1 MDTSHTLAPADMSAT
16 TSATTSHLAPE
27 PGQRPL
33 PPPPFVAG
41 GYPPPPFPD
50 PYAAPG
56 YDYGAAAPSWLPP
69 TDLADVRTELLD
81 VGPMGAAGAQVKH
94 RRRTTPEQ
102 LKVLEFWYELHPKPD
117 NELRERLAAQLGMTK
132 RNVQVWFQNRRAKM
146 KGLARKEAEEQQA
159 GGLGA
164 PTSDA
169 AGYGLAR
176 RASIANDEAARRGSI
191 PYPASGGQTSPAT
204 RAVPS
209 ALHMAALRNA
219 RRPSVPNLAPGP
231 SSAPPTGQTQR
242 TQLLSSGPFT
252 PPRVVSNQHQAGVG
266 RGARELGTIGDDEV
280 LQFVGWPLARDGFL
294 SPSPLPNPSFSFGSL
309 PAEPSL
315 PPQGALFTTMQD
327 RGRLGSLASV
337 GTVETDT
344 GDELDVGNEQWLDVP
359 DGFDPDH
366 RRASAPADLLRQI
379 GLIGLG
385 MPATKASPVRPS
397 PLNTH
402 FTPHAHVHAPAS
414 APLPH
419 TFTLHGAGPYP
430 VAASPYPP
438 PAFPPDWPVSHMLPG
453 QPADCL
459 GAGCHASPYPLDGER
474 RDSVGEW
481 HVPLGDARE
490 GEHRGGRAMG
500 EDVAY
505 DAVNVLG

>member
-132 RNVQVWFQNRRAKM
+132 RNVQAGQDEGARAEGGGGAAGRGVRGADVRRGGLRARAAGQHRQRRGGAARQHPVPGVRRPDVAGDAGGAVGAAHGGAPQRAPPVGAQPGPGAQLGAADGADAAHAAAVERAVHAAAGRLEPAPGGRRARRERARDDWRRR
-146 KGLARKEAEEQQA
+146 GAAVCRLAPRARRLPLSLAAAEPVV
-159 GGLGA
+159 LVWL
-164 PTSDA
+164 A
-169 AGYGLAR
+169 AGRAVAAAAGRAVHDDAGPRTAR
-176 RASIANDEAARRGSI
+176 QPRVVAGCAGRVR
-191 PYPASGGQTSPAT
+191 PRPPAGVCVSAT
-204 RAVPS
+204 RA
-209 ALHMAALRNA
+209 
-219 RRPSVPNLAPGP
+219 
-231 SSAPPTGQTQR
+231 
-242 TQLLSSGPFT
+242 
-252 PPRVVSNQHQAGVG
+252 
-266 RGARELGTIGDDEV
+266 
-280 LQFVGWPLARDGFL
+280 
-294 SPSPLPNPSFSFGSL
+294 
-309 PAEPSL
+309 
-315 PPQGALFTTMQD
+315 
-327 RGRLGSLASV
+327 
-337 GTVETDT
+337 
-344 GDELDVGNEQWLDVP
+344 
-359 DGFDPDH
+359 
-366 RRASAPADLLRQI
+366 ASADDGSPADLLRQI